1 VDVAG
6 VASDLS
12 AAGVATGVDLGV
24 LKVLMN
30 LDQTVAAQLAASIG
44 LGTAVDAY
52 A

>member
-1 VDVAG
+1 LDIAG
-6 VASDLS
+6 VSTALTSAGIAGQVDAS
-12 AAGVATGVDLGV
+12 V
-24 LKVLMN
+24 LKLLMN